1 MLEHLSALCAL
12 PGISGREGEIRAY
25 IMEQLPQDCEAHC
38 DALGNLLVHKHGR
51 ARPAHRLMLCAHMD
65 EVGLIVNHISSD
77 GLLGFACVGG
87 IDARV
92 LIARQTFVGA
102 KRLPGVIG
110 IKPVHLTKQEERKKI
125 PDIDDLYIDI
135 GAQNAEEAEQF
146 VRLGDCVTFRT
157 GTRTLGSQVI
167 ESKAIDDRLGCAVLL
182 DMLQRELP
190 YDMDFAFTVQEEVG
204 ARGARTAA
212 YTLDPE
218 FAIIVETTT
227 AADVIGV
234 TERDRVCEQGKG
246 AVVPFMDRGTIY
258 DHALYEL
265 AFTVAQRGHIPIQ
278 TKTKVAG
285 GNDAGSVHGIRD
297 GVRCIAISAPCRY
310 LHSPGVTVRESD
322 AQAVADLTEKLAEEI
337 CGRKEI

>member
-1 MLEHLSALCAL
+1 MLEYLSALCAL
-12 PGISGREGEIRAY
+12 PGISGSEGEIRAY

-125 PDIDDLYIDI
+125 PDI